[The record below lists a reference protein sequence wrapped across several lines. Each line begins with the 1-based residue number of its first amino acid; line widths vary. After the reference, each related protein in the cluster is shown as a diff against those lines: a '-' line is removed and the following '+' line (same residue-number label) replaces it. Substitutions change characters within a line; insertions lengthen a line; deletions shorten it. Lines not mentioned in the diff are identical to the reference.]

1 MYAIVPFWTEF
12 RTLTLEEQ
20 IGEKERDF
28 GKIQKGYAIIVI
40 FIYFYIIKPVGG
52 IKKVFFD

>member
-40 FIYFYIIKPVGG
+40 FIYFYIIKD
-52 IKKVFFD
+52 IDINLSM